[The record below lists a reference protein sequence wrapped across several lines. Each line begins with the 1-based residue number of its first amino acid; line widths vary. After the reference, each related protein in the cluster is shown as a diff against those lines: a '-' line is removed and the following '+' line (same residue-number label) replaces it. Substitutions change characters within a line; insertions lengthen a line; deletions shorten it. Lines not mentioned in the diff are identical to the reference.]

1 VIKYLEPVV
10 PIHDTEQAHG
20 SSQVSVSDS
29 PAKLLR
35 EVNLMAV
42 SSSQIVGGVS
52 VPRAA
57 RTLSVHCLLGLGASY
72 FHLGDA
78 QVTIKS
84 SSSQG
89 TGVF

>member
-1 VIKYLEPVV
+1 MIKYLEPVA
-10 PIHDTEQAHG
+10 PIHDTEQAHD

-29 PAKLLR
+29 PATLLR

-42 SSSQIVGGVS
+42 SSSSQIVGGVS

-78 QVTIKS
+78 QVG
-84 SSSQG
+84 QG